1 MRMTKSE
8 RRRYIRH
15 RKKMERMALRAA
27 EKKEKVSGQFMNRV
41 VIAMILMPKK
51 IAAATEIPDNKSE
64 ISTVNV
70 YSFPNASTSS
80 VSTIL
85 LK

>member
-27 EKKEKVSGQFMNRV
+27 EKKRKERSPVS
-41 VIAMILMPKK
+41 
-51 IAAATEIPDNKSE
+51 S
-64 ISTVNV
+64 
-70 YSFPNASTSS
+70 
-80 VSTIL
+80 
-85 LK
+85 